1 MANAQEHRGSS
12 PAERWFDH
20 VVRALTVAA
29 IIGGAVWLT
38 DMRSQIV
45 GIQKDLGY
53 LTQQI
58 GELKGLTEITPSTM
72 RPEPS
77 LMKRS
82 ISSGFRARHDMIMP
96 AHSKEP
102 VPDWKATACATSRTF

>member
-29 IIGGAVWLT
+29 IISSAVWLT

-58 GELKGLTEITPSTM
+58 GELKGLTDDRYTGTQARRDLQRVIDALGDHET
-72 RPEPS
+72 R
-77 LMKRS
+77 L
-82 ISSGFRARHDMIMP
+82 RALENARGG
-96 AHSKEP
+96 
-102 VPDWKATACATSRTF
+102 